1 MIVKVLLPYGLF
13 KISTHCVLSYPF
25 CTFVI
30 RRSSH
35 LTPEC
40 SVGEPSAASAVCSH
54 EVHAQLLWSCPT
66 FSNPMDCM
74 LPGSSSMG
82 FSRQFSRSGLP
93 CPPPGNLPHPGIEPV
108 SLTSPALAGRFFTT
122 SVSTGSKKRSQPS
135 PLLPPQVLVR
145 LKFVVL
151 QFCFLLLHFSFKASF
166 LIFNFEGS

>member
-1 MIVKVLLPYGLF
+1 MTRERLRISSYSLILRGWLVESSLIFLCRVKEWVKMIVKVLLPYGLF

-54 EVHAQLLWSCPT
+54 EVHAQLFRSCPT

-122 SVSTGSKKRSQPS
+122 RV
-135 PLLPPQVLVR
+135 
-145 LKFVVL
+145 
-151 QFCFLLLHFSFKASF
+151 
-166 LIFNFEGS
+166 